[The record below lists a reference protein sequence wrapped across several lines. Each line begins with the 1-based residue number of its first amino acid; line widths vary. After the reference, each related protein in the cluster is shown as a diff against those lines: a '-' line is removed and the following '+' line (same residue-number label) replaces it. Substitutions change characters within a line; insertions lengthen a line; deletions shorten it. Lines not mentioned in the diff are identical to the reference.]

1 MISNRSDDSDA
12 ADTTAV
18 LGLPPDRTIGR
29 RQFLGGTVGLL
40 GLAGLAACTSRTSA
54 AAAQLIRPTDALVQ
68 SAEARRT
75 GAAAALHPVDLTA
88 RPATIDLGG
97 PVVDTWAYGEAVP
110 GALVRLPAGD
120 RLAATVTNALPDPTS
135 VHWHGI
141 ALRND
146 MDGVPG
152 LTQKAIASGGSM
164 TYEFTAPD
172 PGTYMFH
179 SHVGTQLDRGL
190 YAPLIVD
197 DPSEPLAYDAEHI
210 VVLDDWVD
218 GTGRT
223 PDSVLQELQ
232 SGGMDMG
239 GTSMDGMDMGGMS
252 SSGGAPA
259 SPLLGGDAGDVQ
271 YPYYL
276 INGRVATAP
285 NTVTF
290 TPGTRLRLRIINL
303 AGDTAFRVALGGHRM
318 TVVHSD
324 GFPVSPVDTDAI
336 LIGMGERIDV
346 LVTMADGVFPLIAL
360 AEGKNASALEIVRTG
375 AGAAPTAETRP
386 SELDG
391 QITGALA
398 LEAAEDVFLPERRPD
413 RTHDLVLGGDMA
425 AYQWTINDR
434 MYSKRRDLQVRP
446 GEVVR
451 LKMTNST
458 MMFHPMHL
466 HGHTF
471 QVRSATGRGPRKD
484 TVMVLP
490 GETVT
495 ADLVA
500 DNPGQWLVHC
510 HNVYHGEAGMM
521 TALSYVK

>member
-1 MISNRSDDSDA
+1 MISKRRGDSPSADD
-12 ADTTAV
+12 TAGF
-18 LGLPPDRTIGR
+18 GLPFERMLDR

-40 GLAGLAACTSRTSA
+40 GLAGLAACTSQA
-54 AAAQLIRPTDALVQ
+54 APARVQLIRPTDALVE

-75 GAAAALHPVDLTA
+75 GAATAVHRVDLTA

-97 PVVDTWAYGEAVP
+97 PVVDTWAYGDAVP
-110 GALVRLPAGD
+110 GVLVRLPAGD
-120 RLAATVTNALPDPTS
+120 RLTATVTNALPDPTS

-152 LTQKAIASGGSM
+152 LTQKAIAAGGSM
-164 TYEFTAPD
+164 TYDFTAPD

-210 VVLDDWVD
+210 VVLDDWLD

-223 PDSVLQELQ
+223 PNSVLRDLQ

-239 GTSMDGMDMGGMS
+239 GMDMGA
-252 SSGGAPA
+252 GAPA

-276 INGRVATAP
+276 INGRVAAAP

-324 GFPVSPVDTDAI
+324 GFPVNPVETDAL
-336 LIGMGERIDV
+336 LIGMGERMDV
-346 LVTMADGVFPLIAL
+346 LVTLAEGVFPLIAL
-360 AEGKNASALEIVRTG
+360 AEGKNASALEIIRTG
-375 AGAAPTAETRP
+375 VGAAPTADTRP

-391 QITGALA
+391 QVTGALTLDA
-398 LEAAEDVFLPERRPD
+398 TEDVFLPERRPD
-413 RTHDLVLGGDMA
+413 RTHELVLGGNMA
-425 AYQWTINDR
+425 DYQWTINDR
-434 MYSKRRDLQVRP
+434 LYSDRRDLRVRP

-458 MMFHPMHL
+458 TMFHPMHL

>member
-1 MISNRSDDSDA
+1 M
-12 ADTTAV
+12 
-18 LGLPPDRTIGR
+18 
-29 RQFLGGTVGLL
+29 
-40 GLAGLAACTSRTSA
+40 
-54 AAAQLIRPTDALVQ
+54 
-68 SAEARRT
+68 
-75 GAAAALHPVDLTA
+75 HPVVLTA
-88 RPATIDLGG
+88 QPASIDLGG
-97 PVVDTWAYGEAVP
+97 PVVETWAYGEAVP
-110 GALVRLPAGD
+110 GPLVRLPAGD
-120 RLAATVTNALPDPTS
+120 RLVATVTNALPDPTS

-152 LTQKAIASGGSM
+152 LTQKAIAAGRSM
-164 TYEFTAPD
+164 KYEFTAPD

-197 DPSEPLAYDAEHI
+197 DPAEPLVYDAEHV
-210 VVLDDWVD
+210 VVLDDWLD

-223 PDSVLQELQ
+223 PDSVLKELQ
-232 SGGMDMG
+232 AGGMDMG
-239 GTSMDGMDMGGMS
+239 GMDMDGMSAGGDS
-252 SSGGAPA
+252 PL

-290 TPGTRLRLRIINL
+290 TPGTRLRLRIINV
-303 AGDTAFRVALGGHRM
+303 GSDTAFRVALGGHRLS
-318 TVVHSD
+318 VVHSD
-324 GFPVSPVDTDAI
+324 GFPVRPVDTDAV

-346 LVTMADGVFPLIAL
+346 LVTLADGAFPLIAL
-360 AEGKNASALEIVRTG
+360 AEGKNASGLEVIRTG
-375 AGAAPTAETRP
+375 SGAAPTADTYPR
-386 SELDG
+386 ELAG
-391 QITGALA
+391 QVTGALM
-398 LEAAEDVFLPERRPD
+398 LEAADDAFLAERRPD
-413 RTHDLVLGGDMA
+413 RTHDLVLGGSMSD
-425 AYQWTINDR
+425 YQWTINDR
-434 MYSKRRDLQVRP
+434 VYSDRKDLQVRP

-490 GETVT
+490 GETIT

-521 TALSYVK
+521 TALAYIK